1 MPKQSAY
8 LKRLQLNK
16 ALAIERDR
24 LFTMQWCA
32 DAAILAAH
40 EVFNRKGEKLAEFG
54 DAMARYANEI
64 SRLTLDDAKD
74 DKDIEYTKAKVD
86 KALKAILPENV
97 FQSWDERY
105 GG

>member
-32 DAAILAAH
+32 DAAILAAN
-40 EVFNRKGEKLAEFG
+40 EVFKRKGDKLVEFAL
-54 DAMARYANEI
+54 AMQRYSQEI
-64 SRLTLDDAKD
+64 AGLTLEDAKD

-86 KALKAILPENV
+86 AALKDILPEER
-97 FQSWDERY
+97 FQPWDERY

>member
-32 DAAILAAH
+32 DAAILAAN
-40 EVFNRKGEKLAEFG
+40 EVFKRRGDKLVEF
-54 DAMARYANEI
+54 ALTMQRYSQEI
-64 SRLTLDDAKD
+64 ASLTLEDAKN
-74 DKDIEYTKAKVD
+74 DKEIEYTKAKVD
-86 KALKAILPENV
+86 KALKDILPEEH
-97 FQSWDERY
+97 FQPWDERY
-105 GG
+105 NV

>member
-24 LFTMQWCA
+24 LFTIQYCA

-40 EVFNRKGEKLAEFG
+40 EVFNRKGEKLSEFG

-86 KALKAILPENV
+86 AALKDILPEER
-97 FQSWDERY
+97 FQPWDERY

>member
-8 LKRLQLNK
+8 LKRLQLDK
-16 ALAIERDR
+16 TLAIERDR

-32 DAAILAAH
+32 DAAILAAN
-40 EVFNRKGEKLAEFG
+40 EVFKRKGDKLVEFAL
-54 DAMARYANEI
+54 AMQRYSQEI
-64 SRLTLDDAKD
+64 AGLTLEDAKD

-86 KALKAILPENV
+86 AALKDILPEER
-97 FQSWDERY
+97 FQPWDERY

>member
-24 LFTMQWCA
+24 VFTMQWCA

-40 EVFNRKGEKLAEFG
+40 EVFNRKGEKLVEF
-54 DAMARYANEI
+54 ALTMQRYANEI

-86 KALKAILPENV
+86 KALKDILPEER
-97 FQSWDERY
+97 FQPWDERY

>member
-8 LKRLQLNK
+8 LKRLQLDK
-16 ALAIERDR
+16 TLAIERDR

-32 DAAILAAH
+32 DAAILAAN
-40 EVFNRKGEKLAEFG
+40 EVFKRRGEKLVEFAL
-54 DAMARYANEI
+54 AMQRYSQEI
-64 SRLTLDDAKD
+64 ASLTMADAKD

-86 KALKAILPENV
+86 AALKAILPENV
-97 FQSWDERY
+97 FQPWDERY

>member
-24 LFTMQWCA
+24 VFTMQWCA

-40 EVFNRKGEKLAEFG
+40 EVFNRKGEKLVEVALT
-54 DAMARYANEI
+54 MQRYSQEI
-64 SRLTLDDAKD
+64 ASLTLDDAKN

-86 KALKAILPENV
+86 KALKDILPEER
-97 FQSWDERY
+97 FQPWDERY